1 MPRSGLDT
9 ARVVEQAARIADAD
23 GLAEVTLAR
32 VAEALGVRAPSL
44 YNHVEGLPGLLR
56 QITLLS
62 LGEITDALRDA
73 AVGRSGE
80 DALRSVARAYR
91 TYATEHPGRY
101 AATVR
106 APTSEDLELV
116 AAAARAVEV
125 ITATL
130 RAWGFTGDEALHRVR
145 VVRSA
150 LHGFISI
157 EAEGGFGLALS
168 LDESFELM
176 LQMLI
181 AGLDAQ
187 KLHAPG
193 QP

>member
-9 ARVVEQAARIADAD
+9 VRVVQEAVRIADSN
-23 GLAEVTLAR
+23 GLAQVTLAR
-32 VAEALGVRAPSL
+32 VAQSLGVQAPSL

-62 LGEITDALRDA
+62 LGELTDAMRDA

-91 TYATEHPGRY
+91 AYAQAHPGRY
-101 AATVR
+101 AATIR
-106 APTSEDLELV
+106 APAPDDAELV
-116 AAAARAVEV
+116 AAGSRAVEV
-125 ITATL
+125 MVAVL
-130 RAWGFTGDEALHRVR
+130 ASWGFTGDRVLHRVR

-168 LDESFELM
+168 LDQSFELV
-176 LQMLI
+176 LQTLV
-181 AGLDAQ
+181 AGLE
-187 KLHAPG
+187 LG
-193 QP
+193 

>member
-9 ARVVEQAARIADAD
+9 ARVVETAARIADAD
-23 GLAEVTLAR
+23 GLPEATLAR

-62 LGEITDALRDA
+62 LGEMTDTMRDA

-91 TYATEHPGRY
+91 AYATQHPGRY
-101 AATVR
+101 ASTIR
-106 APTSEDLELV
+106 APTSSDRELI
-116 AAAARAVEV
+116 AAAERAVEV
-125 ITATL
+125 LTATL
-130 RAWGFTGDEALHRVR
+130 RAWGFAGEEALHRVR

-181 AGLDAQ
+181 AGLDAHGP
-187 KLHAPG
+187 HAVRD
-193 QP
+193 

>member
-1 MPRSGLDT
+1 MPRSGLDA
-9 ARVVEQAARIADAD
+9 ARVVQEAARIADSD
-23 GLAEVTLAR
+23 GLAEATLAR
-32 VAEALGVRAPSL
+32 VAQSLGVRAPSL
-44 YNHVEGLPGLLR
+44 YNHVDGLPGMLR

-62 LGEITDALRDA
+62 LGELTDVMRDA

-91 TYATEHPGRY
+91 AYALEHPGRY
-101 AATVR
+101 AATIRAPAPDDVELVR
-106 APTSEDLELV
+106 ASR
-116 AAAARAVEV
+116 RAVDV
-125 ITATL
+125 MVAVL
-130 RAWGFTGDEALHRVR
+130 GAWGFTGDDVLHRVR

-176 LQMLI
+176 LQTLV
-181 AGLDAQ
+181 AGLE
-187 KLHAPG
+187 PG
-193 QP
+193 

>member
-9 ARVVEQAARIADAD
+9 ARVVQEAARIADTD
-23 GLAEVTLAR
+23 GLAEATLAR
-32 VAEALGVRAPSL
+32 VAQSLGVRAPSL
-44 YNHVEGLPGLLR
+44 YNHVEGLPGMLR

-62 LGEITDALRDA
+62 LGELTDTMRDA

-91 TYATEHPGRY
+91 AYALEHPGRY
-101 AATVR
+101 AATIR
-106 APTSEDLELV
+106 APTPEDPELV
-116 AAAARAVEV
+116 AASLRAVEV
-125 ITATL
+125 IIAVL
-130 RAWGFTGDEALHRVR
+130 RAWGFSGDEALHRVR

-168 LDESFELM
+168 VDESFQLM
-176 LQMLI
+176 LQTLI
-181 AGLDAQ
+181 AGLEQ
-187 KLHAPG
+187 G
-193 QP
+193 